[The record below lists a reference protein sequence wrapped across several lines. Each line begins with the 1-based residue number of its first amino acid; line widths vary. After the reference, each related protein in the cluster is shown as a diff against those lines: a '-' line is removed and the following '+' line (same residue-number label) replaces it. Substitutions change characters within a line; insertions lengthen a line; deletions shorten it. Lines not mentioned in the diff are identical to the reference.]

1 MPQDKFKVLV
11 ADDSATVH
19 SLFAEI
25 ARNSPIPIELVHAHD
40 GRECMEKLDDTVRL
54 AFIDVNMPE
63 MSGMDAVGAAR
74 SIGNKTFVTLMSA
87 NANTRRRQLALQL
100 KVYEFLAKPFTP
112 EQVLDILATYRRVTT
127 PTRALIVDDSATV
140 RRIIRRVL
148 ASSIFDIE
156 PTDASDG
163 ASALAFCE
171 SGDFDVVFLDCNM
184 PGLDGLETLERLRQR
199 DANVKAIMITGDR
212 NEIWRRLALARG
224 AVAFLY
230 KPFYPADID
239 RELHAIFGLRMP
251 ELAAV
256 EPMRLAKADPLATE
270 IAQAQWSG

>member
-1 MPQDKFKVLV
+1 M
-11 ADDSATVH
+11 
-19 SLFAEI
+19 
-25 ARNSPIPIELVHAHD
+25 
-40 GRECMEKLDDTVRL
+40 
-54 AFIDVNMPE
+54 
-63 MSGMDAVGAAR
+63 
-74 SIGNKTFVTLMSA
+74 
-87 NANTRRRQLALQL
+87 
-100 KVYEFLAKPFTP
+100 
-112 EQVLDILATYRRVTT
+112 LDILATYRRVTT

-156 PTDASDG
+156 ATDASDG
-163 ASALAFCE
+163 AAALAFCE

-212 NEIWRRLALARG
+212 NEAWRRLALARG

-239 RELHAIFGLRMP
+239 RELHAIFGLPMP

-256 EPMRLAKADPLATE
+256 EPMRFAKTDPLATE